1 MRIDKQLLKKLPL
14 LLMLASLLAVVALS
28 AWPSQAAAS
37 PLFQS
42 TPQPLPE
49 PGPDGRILYTAL
61 PGDSPWL
68 IAGKFNIPIEQLR
81 ILNGWGP
88 DKVLQE
94 GETVVLA
101 TAAQITPTAPEA
113 TSEVVATT
121 TPEGTPGTG
130 TICVLLFDD
139 VNGDATRQ
147 DAELGIP
154 GGAASVSE
162 RTGLASHQGDTLAQI
177 DATTGLPQAVC
188 FADLPGGEYTVSVAA
203 PQGFNPTTAQSATI
217 QLSPGDETSLNFG
230 AQAGSSGGFNILT
243 PEEGGPPSPL
253 MGLLGV
259 VLVVAGGGLGFYSWQ
274 LSRRRF

>member
-1 MRIDKQLLKKLPL
+1 MDKELLRKLPL
-14 LLMLASLLAVVALS
+14 LLMVASLLAVVALS

-49 PGPDGRILYTAL
+49 PGPDGRIMYTAL

-94 GETVVLA
+94 GEAVLLG
-101 TAAQITPTAPEA
+101 TASEATPTEQV
-113 TSEVVATT
+113 TSEVVATS

-139 VNGDATRQ
+139 VNGDAMRQ

-162 RTGLASHQGDTLAQI
+162 RTGLASRQGDTLAQI
-177 DATTGLPQAVC
+177 DTTTGLPQPVC

-230 AQAGSSGGFNILT
+230 AQAGSSSGFNILA

-253 MGLLGV
+253 MGLLGI
-259 VLVVAGGGLGFYSWQ
+259 VLVAAGGGLGVYSWR

>member
-1 MRIDKQLLKKLPL
+1 MRIDKELLKKLPL
-14 LLMLASLLAVVALS
+14 LLMFASLLAVVALS
-28 AWPSQAAAS
+28 ALPSQAAAS

-68 IAGKFNIPIEQLR
+68 IAGKFNIAIEQLR
-81 ILNGWGP
+81 ILNSWGP

-94 GETVVLA
+94 GETVILGMASDA
-101 TAAQITPTAPEA
+101 TATAEP

-139 VNGDATRQ
+139 VNGDAMRQ

-162 RTGLASHQGDTLAQI
+162 RTGLASRQGDTLAQI
-177 DATTGLPQAVC
+177 DTTTGLPQAVC
-188 FADLPGGEYTVSVAA
+188 FSDLPGGEYTVSVAA

-217 QLSPGDETSLNFG
+217 QLTPGDETSLNFG
-230 AQAGSSGGFNILT
+230 AQAGSSSGFNLLA

-259 VLVVAGGGLGFYSWQ
+259 VLVIAGGGLGMYSWR

>member
-1 MRIDKQLLKKLPL
+1 MRMDKELLRKLPL
-14 LLMLASLLAVVALS
+14 LLMVASLLAVVALS

-49 PGPDGRILYTAL
+49 PGPDGRIMYTAL

-94 GETVVLA
+94 GEAVLLG
-101 TAAQITPTAPEA
+101 TASEATPTEQV
-113 TSEVVATT
+113 TSEVVATS

-139 VNGDATRQ
+139 VNGDAMRQ

-162 RTGLASHQGDTLAQI
+162 RTGLASRQGDTLAQI
-177 DATTGLPQAVC
+177 DTTTGLPQPVC

-230 AQAGSSGGFNILT
+230 AQAGSSSGFNILA

-253 MGLLGV
+253 MGLLGI
-259 VLVVAGGGLGFYSWQ
+259 VLVAAGGGLGVYSWR